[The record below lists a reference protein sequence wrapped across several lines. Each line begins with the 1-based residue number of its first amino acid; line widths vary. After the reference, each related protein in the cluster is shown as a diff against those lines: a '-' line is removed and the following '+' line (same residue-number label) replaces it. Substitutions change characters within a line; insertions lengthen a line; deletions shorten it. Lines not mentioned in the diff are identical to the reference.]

1 MREKKDRIL
10 IVDDEAPIR
19 RLLLHKLSKEGYQ
32 CLEAGSVE
40 GAREIL
46 RSGSIGLVIL
56 DIKMPGRS
64 GSEFLPEIGGQYP
77 DTAVIMA
84 TASDGAATAINSMKQ
99 GAYDYLIKPFN
110 LDEVVM
116 SVERALERRRLRLEN
131 RDYQLNLEKKVAEQT
146 VKIRESFLG
155 SLKALVMA
163 LEAKDSYTSGH
174 SRRVAEVSVMIA
186 RELGMSPEDIERI
199 SVAGLI
205 HDIGKIGVKESILN
219 KPGGLTVDEY
229 KHIQRHS
236 EVGTHILT
244 AVIEDNQILEAVA
257 HHHEQ
262 YDGSGY
268 PDGLGKEQIPLG
280 ARILAVA
287 DAFDAMTSARPYRE
301 AMNVKTTCAKIRS
314 SIGNQF
320 DPDIAEALL
329 RIVKVNNFMVD
340 SIRKD

>member
-1 MREKKDRIL
+1 
-10 IVDDEAPIR
+10 
-19 RLLLHKLSKEGYQ
+19 
-32 CLEAGSVE
+32 
-40 GAREIL
+40 
-46 RSGSIGLVIL
+46 
-56 DIKMPGRS
+56 
-64 GSEFLPEIGGQYP
+64 
-77 DTAVIMA
+77 
-84 TASDGAATAINSMKQ
+84 
-99 GAYDYLIKPFN
+99 
-110 LDEVVM
+110 M

-155 SLKALVMA
+155 SLGALVMA

-174 SRRVAEVSVMIA
+174 SRRVAEVSVMLA

-199 SVAGLI
+199 RVAGLI

-236 EVGTHILT
+236 EVGTRILT

-257 HHHEQ
+257 HHHER

-301 AMNVKTTCAKIRS
+301 AMSVKTTCAEIRS

-320 DPDIAEALL
+320 DPDIAEAFL
-329 RIVKVNNFMVD
+329 RIVKVNNSMVE
-340 SIRKD
+340 SIRKDEKDRNK

>member
-19 RLLLHKLSKEGYQ
+19 RLLLQKLSKEGYQ
-32 CLEAGSVE
+32 CLEAGNAEQALTVLHSQVV
-40 GAREIL
+40 
-46 RSGSIGLVIL
+46 GLVIL
-56 DIKMPGRS
+56 DIRMPGKS
-64 GSEFLPEIGGQYP
+64 GLELLPEIGGQYP

-84 TASDGAATAINSMKQ
+84 TASDGAATAINCMKQ

-301 AMNVKTTCAKIRS
+301 AMSVKTTCAKILS
-314 SIGNQF
+314 STGNQF
-320 DPDIAEALL
+320 DPNIAEALL
-329 RIVKVNNFMVD
+329 RIVKVNNSMVD

>member
-19 RLLLHKLSKEGYQ
+19 RLLLQKLSKEGYQ

-40 GAREIL
+40 QAL
-46 RSGSIGLVIL
+46 TVLHSQVVGLVIL
-56 DIKMPGRS
+56 DIRMPGKS
-64 GSEFLPEIGGQYP
+64 GLELLPEIGGQYP

-163 LEAKDSYTSGH
+163 VEAKDSYTSGH

-229 KHIQRHS
+229 EHIQRHS
-236 EVGTHILT
+236 EVGIHILT
-244 AVIEDNQILEAVA
+244 AFIEDNQILEVVE
-257 HHHEQ
+257 HHHER
-262 YDGSGY
+262 YDGRGY
-268 PDGLGKEQIPLG
+268 PGGLTGKQIPLG

-287 DAFDAMTSARPYRE
+287 DAYDAMTSGRPYRE
-301 AMNVKTTCAKIRS
+301 AISVDGVCGEIRRG
-314 SIGNQF
+314 IGTQF
-320 DPDIAEALL
+320 DPEIAEDFLQSMKKAG
-329 RIVKVNNFMVD
+329 ITAKP
-340 SIRKD
+340 